1 MIRIPHL
8 PRHLPFALVGALA
21 LAPVAHAQDGDTA
34 GDKRFAVVGGY
45 ALSEPTKNPEIAGT
59 RAQVDGDGAA
69 TLSATWYATPNIA
82 VEAWGAADKFGHRVN
97 TAAGKAGSVNAQ
109 PYALSGQYHFGDG
122 SQTVRPFVGLGY
134 GWVNVSGERTQGA
147 LAGLGIDGS
156 NADGIAFGAGL
167 DWFVS
172 DNVFIRADVR
182 RLSFET
188 DVTVE
193 TLGNVGTA
201 DVDPIVY
208 GISAGLRF

>member
-1 MIRIPHL
+1 MQRL
-8 PRHLPFALVGALA
+8 VLTSFALAAALA
-21 LAPVAHAQDGDTA
+21 ASGANAQAFSLTLGYQNTDPKSDNGQLAGADATVDDDWSLTGSAAYAFNDNWSVELWTGLAKFEHEVTLAGLGTVASVEH
-34 GDKRFAVVGGY
+34 R
-45 ALSEPTKNPEIAGT
+45 PT
-59 RAQVDGDGAA
+59 
-69 TLSATWYATPNIA
+69 TLS
-82 VEAWGAADKFGHRVN
+82 VN
-97 TAAGKAGSVNAQ
+97 
-109 PYALSGQYHFGDG
+109 YHFAPD
-122 SQTVRPFVGLGY
+122 STVRPFIGLGY

-156 NADGIAFGAGL
+156 NANGIAFGAGL

-172 DNVFIRADVR
+172 DNVFLRADLR

-201 DVDPIVY
+201 EVDPIVY

>member
-1 MIRIPHL
+1 MQR
-8 PRHLPFALVGALA
+8 LVLTSLA
-21 LAPVAHAQDGDTA
+21 LAAALAASGANAQAFSVTLGFQNTDPKSDNGQLAGADATVNDDWSLTGSAAYAFNDNWSMELWSGLAKFEHEVSLAGLGTVASVEH
-34 GDKRFAVVGGY
+34 R
-45 ALSEPTKNPEIAGT
+45 PT
-59 RAQVDGDGAA
+59 
-69 TLSATWYATPNIA
+69 TLS
-82 VEAWGAADKFGHRVN
+82 VN
-97 TAAGKAGSVNAQ
+97 
-109 PYALSGQYHFGDG
+109 YHFAPD
-122 SQTVRPFVGLGY
+122 STVRPFIGLGY

-156 NADGIAFGAGL
+156 NANGIAFGAGL
-167 DWFVS
+167 DWFVN
-172 DNVFIRADVR
+172 DNFFLRADVR